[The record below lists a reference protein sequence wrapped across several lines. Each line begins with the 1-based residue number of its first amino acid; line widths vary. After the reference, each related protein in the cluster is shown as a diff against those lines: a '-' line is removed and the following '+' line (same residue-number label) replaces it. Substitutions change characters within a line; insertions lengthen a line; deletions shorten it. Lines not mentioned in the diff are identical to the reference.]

1 MSFGE
6 YFQAFGSLGDGFR
19 ASRKEA
25 EQKAALSKLGD
36 LVQSG
41 DYTGAARVAFNAGD
55 ASTGFNLVKM
65 GQAIAQQKLNASS
78 LDGLIGGLYG
88 TQGAPAVAGVS
99 VDASGPST
107 PRLPTFADASGAGG
121 DYLSNLFKRESGNN
135 PNARPSTSGAAG
147 LGQFIPSTWNATARA
162 HPELGLTPIT
172 PGMPDPRKD
181 ERQMV
186 AATKALTA
194 DNEAVLADK
203 GLPVTDASRYALHFL
218 GAGAGPKLV
227 AGALSNPNAPATAFA
242 GAAAVAANRPVF
254 FNRDGSPKTAG
265 QVMNDF
271 QRSFGGGRSQ
281 VAQAPVAVPT
291 FGARSIDTADAGPA
305 MQMPGVISNPPL
317 PPQRPVQMASA
328 EPDAVPIPSAMPA
341 PPAPVAPVRP
351 MQLPQAAPSM
361 VGQPPP
367 AEIGVGSNI
376 LNAPMQ
382 ANGAAPMAVPP
393 APRPPQVLVPQSMAG
408 AGIPGTV
415 MDRGNPVAQV
425 GAQAAP
431 AQAAPAQADDGED
444 SPATAAAVPPQVRAQ
459 VSAQAPAHLAQ
470 AGIPAPIATG
480 IAAAPPASQA
490 RIQALLRASML
501 PGLSEG
507 QSKVVSTLLTNELE
521 QTKLPDTVKQF
532 LFAKT
537 PAGGGFD
544 GTYAEFVNKS
554 KDEGAKIT
562 AQIEAR
568 TKYAQSQGWDLKSP
582 GVQAWVIGSG
592 ATSNRVVRQGDMV
605 VGPTGV
611 VVAKNDGGATGGGM
625 SDEQAAYTADRVIA
639 GDTKALIGLDKGTR
653 GRITALAAQRALERG
668 IDPSDI
674 LHNAAVASGLGA
686 QERSLGTSAGRMSAA
701 AAEAEQA
708 ANFALQAS
716 DKVARTQFVPVNKVL
731 QMIQTNTGDPA
742 IREFNAAN
750 NTLVN
755 TYARAVS
762 PTGAATVADKQH
774 AYDLLNTANTKEQY
788 AAVVD
793 LLQREIRAAHKAP
806 QQARDTL
813 EAERQAAKRGGQGG
827 GNPPGTVPNP
837 MQPDGGAARD
847 NAPKFQAPPPQ
858 AINDA
863 RAKIREGYSVEQ
875 IKDAMRRKGF
885 EPPPDL

>member
-19 ASRKEA
+19 ASQKEA

-55 ASTGFNLVKM
+55 AGTGFNLVKM

-88 TQGAPAVAGVS
+88 TQGAAPAVTGAGVE
-99 VDASGPST
+99 AGAAT
-107 PRLPTFADASGAGG
+107 GAPRTSLPTFAQGSDVGNYANAIAGIESGGRYDIVGPNHPKYGRALGR
-121 DYLSNLFKRESGNN
+121 YQVMESNLPSWSREALGREVSPQEFLSSPQIQDAIFNKKFGQSVEKYGN
-135 PNARPSTSGAAG
+135 PQDAASVWFTGRPLAQGANARDSLGTTGQKYVNMFTANLAKAG
-147 LGQFIPSTWNATARA
+147 VPATGQA
-162 HPELGLTPIT
+162 
-172 PGMPDPRKD
+172 PD
-181 ERQMV
+181 M
-186 AATKALTA
+186 
-194 DNEAVLADK
+194 
-203 GLPVTDASRYALHFL
+203 PVT
-218 GAGAGPKLV
+218 
-227 AGALSNPNAPATAFA
+227 
-242 GAAAVAANRPVF
+242 
-254 FNRDGSPKTAG
+254 
-265 QVMNDF
+265 
-271 QRSFGGGRSQ
+271 
-281 VAQAPVAVPT
+281 
-291 FGARSIDTADAGPA
+291 A

-521 QTKLPDTVKQF
+521 QTKLPDSAKQYI
-532 LFAKT
+532 FAKS
-537 PAGGGFD
+537 PAGGGYE
-544 GTYAEFVNKS
+544 GTYADFQNKS

>member
-1 MSFGE
+1 MFT
-6 YFQAFGSLGDGFR
+6 ANL
-19 ASRKEA
+19 A
-25 EQKAALSKLGD
+25 KAGVPA
-36 LVQSG
+36 
-41 DYTGAARVAFNAGD
+41 T
-55 ASTGFNLVKM
+55 
-65 GQAIAQQKLNASS
+65 GQA
-78 LDGLIGGLYG
+78 
-88 TQGAPAVAGVS
+88 
-99 VDASGPST
+99 
-107 PRLPTFADASGAGG
+107 
-121 DYLSNLFKRESGNN
+121 
-135 PNARPSTSGAAG
+135 
-147 LGQFIPSTWNATARA
+147 
-162 HPELGLTPIT
+162 
-172 PGMPDPRKD
+172 PD
-181 ERQMV
+181 M
-186 AATKALTA
+186 
-194 DNEAVLADK
+194 
-203 GLPVTDASRYALHFL
+203 PVT
-218 GAGAGPKLV
+218 
-227 AGALSNPNAPATAFA
+227 
-242 GAAAVAANRPVF
+242 
-254 FNRDGSPKTAG
+254 
-265 QVMNDF
+265 
-271 QRSFGGGRSQ
+271 
-281 VAQAPVAVPT
+281 
-291 FGARSIDTADAGPA
+291 A

-317 PPQRPVQMASA
+317 PPQRPVQIASNDPGSMSLPA
-328 EPDAVPIPSAMPA
+328 NAAAGYQSPDGPSGSPDPVPA
-341 PPAPVAPVRP
+341 PQPVAPVRP
-351 MQLPQAAPSM
+351 MQLPPGASGLNPAVAARPVPATVPAPAPAVPVAAP
-361 VGQPPP
+361 VP
-367 AEIGVGSNI
+367 ASV
-376 LNAPMQ
+376 
-382 ANGAAPMAVPP
+382 P
-393 APRPPQVLVPQSMAG
+393 AP
-408 AGIPGTV
+408 
-415 MDRGNPVAQV
+415 
-425 GAQAAP
+425 
-431 AQAAPAQADDGED
+431 AAPAQADDGED
-444 SPATAAAVPPQVRAQ
+444 APAEAAPAAPAAPVPPQVRAQ

-521 QTKLPDTVKQF
+521 QTKLPDSAKQYI
-532 LFAKT
+532 FAKS
-537 PAGGGFD
+537 PAGGGYE
-544 GTYAEFVNKS
+544 GTYADFQNKS